1 MNLSRDSALALQRH
15 YVGAL
20 SQSATTWLE
29 SLPAKRV
36 AFAGGAIRT
45 DGENCVLDFGVVD
58 TPNGEQRAVRI
69 FQPGPQPLSLRV
81 SEVPEWV
88 IADWSHDK
96 DESILIVRIAGDR
109 EGERCGDLTLRIRD
123 ERGARFEKLRVR
135 VVVRPREPFADIT
148 FDGNATAE
156 PFAFDGARGVYTIAV
171 ANRNSVP
178 LVVTF
183 SDLPGWL
190 ELTVDGCSRRGP
202 IAGAFF
208 ERTAPFIACL
218 RPGLL
223 GRHEGSVR
231 MQTNDRRHELRDVLL
246 RFSADLAPLRPH
258 IRAVSPPS
266 LAAGSKT
273 VTAHARLENWGR
285 SPARVSANVTTQCAT
300 VPALIRIPASRDGTP
315 GTADLPIRI
324 AASRLAPGTHTLI
337 VALQIEDGDPAQCGV
352 PVQVI
357 VAARRSRQRP
367 SIRAE
372 TIAAFLA
379 LVILAIILLAAM
391 RGWS

>member
-20 SQSATTWLE
+20 SQAATTWLE
-29 SLPAKRV
+29 SLPANRV

-45 DGENCVLDFGVVD
+45 DGESCVLDFGVVD
-58 TPNGEQRAVRI
+58 TPNGERRAVRI
-69 FQPGPQPLSLRV
+69 FQPGPQPISIRV
-81 SEVPEWV
+81 SEVPAWIV
-88 IADWSHDK
+88 ADWS
-96 DESILIVRIAGDR
+96 DETNASILIVRITADH
-109 EGERCGDLTLRIRD
+109 EGERCDDLTLRVRD
-123 ERGARFEKLRVR
+123 ERGVRFEKLRLR
-135 VVVRPREPFADIT
+135 VVGRPRQPFADIT
-148 FDGNATAE
+148 FNGDAAAE
-156 PFAFDGARGVYTIAV
+156 PFAFDGDRGVYTIAV

-183 SDLPGWL
+183 SDLPEWL

-208 ERTAPFIACL
+208 ERKASFTAYL
-218 RPGLL
+218 RPRLL

-231 MQTNDRRHELRDVLL
+231 MQTNDRRPELRDVLL
-246 RFSADLAPLRPH
+246 RFSADIAPLRPH
-258 IRAVSPPS
+258 IRAVSPPP

-285 SPARVSANVTTQCAT
+285 SPARISANVTTQCAT
-300 VPALIRIPASRDGTP
+300 VPALIRIPAARDGRP
-315 GTADLPIRI
+315 GTADLPIRVT
-324 AASRLAPGTHTLI
+324 ASRLAPGTQTLI

-367 SIRAE
+367 FIRPE

-379 LVILAIILLAAM
+379 LVILAIVLLGAM
-391 RGWS
+391 REWS